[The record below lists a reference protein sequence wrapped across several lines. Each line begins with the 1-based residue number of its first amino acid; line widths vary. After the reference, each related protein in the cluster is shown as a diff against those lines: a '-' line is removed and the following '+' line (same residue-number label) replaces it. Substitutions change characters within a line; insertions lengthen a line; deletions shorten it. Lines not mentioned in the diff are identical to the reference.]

1 RGEFMKLVWRLLG
14 FMKPLR
20 GWILIST
27 MTGFSTV
34 AAGVGLLGTS
44 AYLIASAAFHPSIAE
59 LSVAV
64 VGVRF
69 LGISRGVF
77 RYLDRLVSHHV
88 NFRLL
93 SILRIWFYD
102 CLKLLAPARLIHY
115 QRGDLLSRAIGDIDT
130 LDQFYVRAVS
140 PVISAIFA
148 TVGFSMLV
156 GSWNV
161 RLGWILAAGL
171 SVTSFVLPALVY
183 IFSRGPAKQLVDQ
196 RAILSQTMLDT
207 LRGAAEIIVFQQQE
221 EELTQIN
228 RVSLQ
233 TNRAQVGLA
242 HSQGLSNGMN
252 AVLTQGTVVLMLLVG
267 IPLVR
272 TGELDGIMLA
282 VIVLITMASFEISI
296 PIAQAA
302 QFWESSLQ
310 AARRLFEMA
319 DQQPAIIEP
328 VIPVSVPEKPNILIR
343 NLSFQYHGNLPL
355 AADHLNIDIPYGR
368 KIALVGENG
377 SGKTTI
383 LNLLM
388 RFWDCQPGE
397 ILIDG
402 IPVQEFS
409 PKELRQRIGYVSP
422 GGAIFQT
429 TLRQNLLLA
438 NPGALDADLLRVLD
452 SVQLGEWVQ
461 TLPDGLDTWL
471 GASGLTISGGQ
482 LQRIQLARGLLMD
495 APIYL
500 LDEPTTHLDVET
512 ENRLI
517 SLFRSIFQNRSL
529 VWVTHRLVGLDWLD
543 EILVLD
549 NGRVVERG
557 NQHTLLESRGR
568 FYQLWEIQNRL
579 SLSE

>member
-1 RGEFMKLVWRLLG
+1 MKLVWRLLG

-69 LGISRGVF
+69 FGISRGVF

-252 AVLTQGTVVLMLLVG
+252 AVLTQGTVALMLLVG

-355 AADHLNIDIPYGR
+355 AADHLNINLSYGR

-402 IPVQEFS
+402 ILVQEFS

-452 SVQLGEWVQ
+452 CVQLGEWVQ

-543 EILVLD
+543 EIL
-549 NGRVVERG
+549 
-557 NQHTLLESRGR
+557 
-568 FYQLWEIQNRL
+568 
-579 SLSE
+579 

>member
-1 RGEFMKLVWRLLG
+1 MKLVWRLLG

-115 QRGDLLSRAIGDIDT
+115 QRGDLLSRAIGDIDA

-148 TVGFSMLV
+148 TVGFSLLV

-183 IFSRGPAKQLVDQ
+183 IFSQDPAKQLVDQ

-207 LRGAAEIIVFQQQE
+207 LRGAAEMMVFQQQE

-252 AVLTQGTVVLMLLVG
+252 AVLTQGTVALMLLVG

-402 IPVQEFS
+402 ILVQEFS

-452 SVQLGEWVQ
+452 CVQLGEWVQ

-543 EILVLD
+543 EILVLE

>member
-1 RGEFMKLVWRLLG
+1 MKLVWRLLG

-148 TVGFSMLV
+148 TVGFSLLV

-207 LRGAAEIIVFQQQE
+207 LRGAAEMMVFQQQE

-252 AVLTQGTVVLMLLVG
+252 AVLTQGTVALMLLVG

-355 AADHLNIDIPYGR
+355 AADHLNINLSYGR

-402 IPVQEFS
+402 ILVQEFS

>member
-1 RGEFMKLVWRLLG
+1 MKLVWRLLG

-27 MTGFSTV
+27 MTGLATV

-69 LGISRGVF
+69 FGISRGVF

-252 AVLTQGTVVLMLLVG
+252 AVLTQGTVAIMLLVG

-355 AADHLNIDIPYGR
+355 AADHLNIDLPYGR

-512 ENRLI
+512 ETRLI

-543 EILVLD
+543 EILLLD

>member
-1 RGEFMKLVWRLLG
+1 
-14 FMKPLR
+14 MKPLR

-69 LGISRGVF
+69 FGISRGVF

-252 AVLTQGTVVLMLLVG
+252 AVLTQGTVAIMLLVG

-512 ENRLI
+512 ETRLI

-543 EILVLD
+543 EILLLD

>member
-1 RGEFMKLVWRLLG
+1 MKLVWRLLG

-69 LGISRGVF
+69 FGISRGVF

-115 QRGDLLSRAIGDIDT
+115 QRGDLLSRAIGDIDA

-148 TVGFSMLV
+148 TVGFSLLV

-183 IFSRGPAKQLVDQ
+183 IFSQDPAKQLVDQ

-207 LRGAAEIIVFQQQE
+207 LRGAAEMMVFQQQE

-252 AVLTQGTVVLMLLVG
+252 AVLTQGTVALMLLVG

-355 AADHLNIDIPYGR
+355 AADHLNINLSYGR

-402 IPVQEFS
+402 ILVQEFS

-452 SVQLGEWVQ
+452 CVQLGEWVQ

-543 EILVLD
+543 EILVLE

>member
-1 RGEFMKLVWRLLG
+1 MKLVWRLLG

-69 LGISRGVF
+69 FGISRGVF

-115 QRGDLLSRAIGDIDT
+115 QRGDLLSRAIGDIDA

-148 TVGFSMLV
+148 TVGFSLLV

-183 IFSRGPAKQLVDQ
+183 IFSQDPAKQLVDQ

-207 LRGAAEIIVFQQQE
+207 LRGAAEMMVFQQQE

-252 AVLTQGTVVLMLLVG
+252 AVLTQGTVAIMLLVG

-355 AADHLNIDIPYGR
+355 AADHLNIDLPYGR

-512 ENRLI
+512 ETRLI

-543 EILVLD
+543 EILLLD

>member
-1 RGEFMKLVWRLLG
+1 MKLVWRLLG

-69 LGISRGVF
+69 FGISRGVF

-207 LRGAAEIIVFQQQE
+207 LRGAAEMMVFQQQE

-252 AVLTQGTVVLMLLVG
+252 AVLTQGTVALMLLVG

-452 SVQLGEWVQ
+452 CVQLGEWVQ

-512 ENRLI
+512 ETRLI

-543 EILVLD
+543 EILVLE

>member
-1 RGEFMKLVWRLLG
+1 MKLVWRLLG

-148 TVGFSMLV
+148 TVGFSLLV

-183 IFSRGPAKQLVDQ
+183 IFSQDPAKQLVDQ

-207 LRGAAEIIVFQQQE
+207 LRGAAEMMVFQQQE

-252 AVLTQGTVVLMLLVG
+252 AVLTQGTVALMLLVG

-402 IPVQEFS
+402 ILVQEFS

-543 EILVLD
+543 EILVLE

>member
-1 RGEFMKLVWRLLG
+1 MKLVWRLLG

-148 TVGFSMLV
+148 TVGFSLLV

-183 IFSRGPAKQLVDQ
+183 IFSQDPAKQLVDQ

-207 LRGAAEIIVFQQQE
+207 LRGAAEMMVFQQQE

-252 AVLTQGTVVLMLLVG
+252 AVLTQGTVALMLLVG

-355 AADHLNIDIPYGR
+355 AADHLNINLSYSR

-452 SVQLGEWVQ
+452 CVQLGEWVQ

>member
-1 RGEFMKLVWRLLG
+1 MKLVWRLLG

-69 LGISRGVF
+69 FGISRGVF

-115 QRGDLLSRAIGDIDT
+115 QRGDLLSRAIGDIDA

-148 TVGFSMLV
+148 TVGFSLLV

-207 LRGAAEIIVFQQQE
+207 LRGAAEMMVFQQQE

-252 AVLTQGTVVLMLLVG
+252 AVLTQGTVALMLLVG

-355 AADHLNIDIPYGR
+355 AADHLNINLSYSR

-402 IPVQEFS
+402 ILVQEFS

-452 SVQLGEWVQ
+452 CVQLGEWVQ

-543 EILVLD
+543 EILVLE

>member
-1 RGEFMKLVWRLLG
+1 MKLVWRLLG

-69 LGISRGVF
+69 FGISRGVF

-148 TVGFSMLV
+148 TVGFSLLV

-252 AVLTQGTVVLMLLVG
+252 AVLTQGTVALMLLVG

-402 IPVQEFS
+402 ILVQEFS

-452 SVQLGEWVQ
+452 CVQLGEWVQ

-543 EILVLD
+543 EILVLE

>member
-1 RGEFMKLVWRLLG
+1 MKLVWRLLG

-69 LGISRGVF
+69 FGISRGVF

-88 NFRLL
+88 NFKLL
-93 SILRIWFYD
+93 SILRIWFYN

-252 AVLTQGTVVLMLLVG
+252 AVLTQGTVALMLLVG

-355 AADHLNIDIPYGR
+355 AADHLNIDLPYGR

-402 IPVQEFS
+402 ILVQEFS

-512 ENRLI
+512 ETRLI

>member
-1 RGEFMKLVWRLLG
+1 MKLVWRLLG

-115 QRGDLLSRAIGDIDT
+115 QRGDLLSRAIGDIDA

-148 TVGFSMLV
+148 TVGFSLLV

-233 TNRAQVGLA
+233 TNRAQVGLV

-252 AVLTQGTVVLMLLVG
+252 AVLTQGTVALMLLVG

>member
-1 RGEFMKLVWRLLG
+1 MKLVWRLLG

-69 LGISRGVF
+69 FGISRGVF

-115 QRGDLLSRAIGDIDT
+115 QRGDLLSRAIGDIDA

-252 AVLTQGTVVLMLLVG
+252 AVLTQGTVALMLLVG

-543 EILVLD
+543 EILVLE

>member
-1 RGEFMKLVWRLLG
+1 MKLVWRLLG

-27 MTGFSTV
+27 MTGLATV

-69 LGISRGVF
+69 FGISRGVF

-88 NFRLL
+88 NFKLL

-252 AVLTQGTVVLMLLVG
+252 AVLTQGTVAIMLLVG

-355 AADHLNIDIPYGR
+355 AADHLNIDLPYGR

-512 ENRLI
+512 ETRLI

-543 EILVLD
+543 EILLLD

>member
-1 RGEFMKLVWRLLG
+1 MKLVWRLLG

-27 MTGFSTV
+27 MTGLATV

-69 LGISRGVF
+69 FGISRGVF

-88 NFRLL
+88 NFKLL
-93 SILRIWFYD
+93 SILRIWFYN

-115 QRGDLLSRAIGDIDT
+115 QRGDLLSRAIGDIDA

-148 TVGFSMLV
+148 TVGFSLLV

-207 LRGAAEIIVFQQQE
+207 LRGAAEMMVFQQQE
-221 EELTQIN
+221 EGLTQIN
-228 RVSLQ
+228 QVSLQ

-252 AVLTQGTVVLMLLVG
+252 AVLTQGTVAIMLLVG

-355 AADHLNIDIPYGR
+355 AADHLNIDLPYGR

>member
-1 RGEFMKLVWRLLG
+1 MKLVWRLLG

-88 NFRLL
+88 NFKLL
-93 SILRIWFYD
+93 SILRIWFYN

-115 QRGDLLSRAIGDIDT
+115 QRGDLLSRAIGDIDA

-148 TVGFSMLV
+148 TVGFSLLV

-207 LRGAAEIIVFQQQE
+207 LRGAAEMMVFQQQE
-221 EELTQIN
+221 EGLTQIN
-228 RVSLQ
+228 QVSLQ

-252 AVLTQGTVVLMLLVG
+252 AVLTQGTVAIMLLVG

-355 AADHLNIDIPYGR
+355 AADHLNIDLPYGR

-512 ENRLI
+512 ETRLI

-543 EILVLD
+543 EILLLD

>member
-1 RGEFMKLVWRLLG
+1 MKLVWRLLG

-207 LRGAAEIIVFQQQE
+207 LRGAAEMMVFQQQE
-221 EELTQIN
+221 EGLTQIN
-228 RVSLQ
+228 QVSLQ

-252 AVLTQGTVVLMLLVG
+252 AVLTQGTVALMLLVG

-452 SVQLGEWVQ
+452 CVQLGEWVQ

-512 ENRLI
+512 ETRLI

-543 EILVLD
+543 EILLLD

>member
-1 RGEFMKLVWRLLG
+1 MKLVWRLLG

-207 LRGAAEIIVFQQQE
+207 LRGAAEMMVFQQQE

-252 AVLTQGTVVLMLLVG
+252 AVLTQGTVALMLLVG

-355 AADHLNIDIPYGR
+355 AADHLNINLSYSR

-402 IPVQEFS
+402 ILVQEFS

-452 SVQLGEWVQ
+452 CVQLGEWVQ

-543 EILVLD
+543 EILVLE

>member
-1 RGEFMKLVWRLLG
+1 MKLVWRLLG

-115 QRGDLLSRAIGDIDT
+115 QRGDLLSRAIGDIDA

-148 TVGFSMLV
+148 TVGFSLLV

-183 IFSRGPAKQLVDQ
+183 IFSQDPAKQLVDQ
-196 RAILSQTMLDT
+196 WAILSQTMLDT
-207 LRGAAEIIVFQQQE
+207 LRGAAEMMVFQQQE

-252 AVLTQGTVVLMLLVG
+252 AVLTQGTVALMLLVG

-355 AADHLNIDIPYGR
+355 AADHLNINLSYGR

-402 IPVQEFS
+402 ILVQEFS

-543 EILVLD
+543 EILVLE

>member
-1 RGEFMKLVWRLLG
+1 MKLVWRLLG

-69 LGISRGVF
+69 FGISRGVF

-252 AVLTQGTVVLMLLVG
+252 AVLTQGTVALMLLVG

-452 SVQLGEWVQ
+452 CVQLGEWVQ

-543 EILVLD
+543 EILVLE

>member
-1 RGEFMKLVWRLLG
+1 MKLVWRLLG

-148 TVGFSMLV
+148 TVGFSLLV

-207 LRGAAEIIVFQQQE
+207 LRGAAEMMVFQQQE
-221 EELTQIN
+221 EGLTQIN
-228 RVSLQ
+228 QVSLQ

-252 AVLTQGTVVLMLLVG
+252 AVLTQGTVAIMLLVG

>member
-1 RGEFMKLVWRLLG
+1 MKLVWRLLG

-252 AVLTQGTVVLMLLVG
+252 AVLTQGTVAIMLLVG

>member
-1 RGEFMKLVWRLLG
+1 MKLVWRLLG

-27 MTGFSTV
+27 MTGLATV

-69 LGISRGVF
+69 FGISRGVF

-88 NFRLL
+88 NFKLL

-148 TVGFSMLV
+148 TVGFSLLV

-252 AVLTQGTVVLMLLVG
+252 AVLTQGTVAIMLLVG

-355 AADHLNIDIPYGR
+355 AADHLNIDLPYGR

-512 ENRLI
+512 ETRLI

-543 EILVLD
+543 EILLLD

>member
-1 RGEFMKLVWRLLG
+1 MKLVWRLLG

-69 LGISRGVF
+69 FGISRGVF

-115 QRGDLLSRAIGDIDT
+115 QRGDLLSRAIGDIDA

-148 TVGFSMLV
+148 TVGFSLLV

-183 IFSRGPAKQLVDQ
+183 IFSQDPAKQLVDQ
-196 RAILSQTMLDT
+196 WAILSQTMLDT
-207 LRGAAEIIVFQQQE
+207 LRGAAEMMVFQQQE

-252 AVLTQGTVVLMLLVG
+252 AVLTQGTVAIMLLVG

-355 AADHLNIDIPYGR
+355 AADHLNINLSYGR

-402 IPVQEFS
+402 ILVQEFS

-543 EILVLD
+543 EILVLE

>member
-1 RGEFMKLVWRLLG
+1 MKLVWRLLG

-252 AVLTQGTVVLMLLVG
+252 AVLTQGTVALMLLVG

-512 ENRLI
+512 ETRLI

>member
-1 RGEFMKLVWRLLG
+1 MKLVWRLLG

-207 LRGAAEIIVFQQQE
+207 LRGAAEMMVFQQQE

-252 AVLTQGTVVLMLLVG
+252 AVLTQGTVALMLLVG

-355 AADHLNIDIPYGR
+355 AADHLNIDLPYGR

-543 EILVLD
+543 EILLLD

>member
-1 RGEFMKLVWRLLG
+1 MKLVWRLLG

-69 LGISRGVF
+69 FGISRGVF

-148 TVGFSMLV
+148 TVGFSLLV

-183 IFSRGPAKQLVDQ
+183 IFSQDPAKQLVDQ

-207 LRGAAEIIVFQQQE
+207 LRGAAEMMVFQQQE

-252 AVLTQGTVVLMLLVG
+252 AVLTQGTVALMLLVG

-452 SVQLGEWVQ
+452 CVQLGEWVQ

-543 EILVLD
+543 EILVLE

>member
-1 RGEFMKLVWRLLG
+1 MKLVWRLLG

-207 LRGAAEIIVFQQQE
+207 LRGAAEMMVFQQQE

-252 AVLTQGTVVLMLLVG
+252 AVLTQGTVALMLLVG

-355 AADHLNIDIPYGR
+355 AADHLNINLSYSR

-402 IPVQEFS
+402 ILVQEFS

-543 EILVLD
+543 EILVLE

>member
-1 RGEFMKLVWRLLG
+1 MKLVWRLLG

-69 LGISRGVF
+69 FGISRGVF

-115 QRGDLLSRAIGDIDT
+115 QRGDLLSRAIGDIDA

-207 LRGAAEIIVFQQQE
+207 LRGAAEMMVFQQQE

-252 AVLTQGTVVLMLLVG
+252 AVLTQGTVALMLLVG

-402 IPVQEFS
+402 ILVQEFS

-452 SVQLGEWVQ
+452 CVQLGEWVQ

-529 VWVTHRLVGLDWLD
+529 VWVTHRLVGLDWLN

>member
-1 RGEFMKLVWRLLG
+1 MKLVWRLLG

-69 LGISRGVF
+69 FGISRGVF

-88 NFRLL
+88 NFKLL

-252 AVLTQGTVVLMLLVG
+252 AVLTQGTVAIMLLVG

-355 AADHLNIDIPYGR
+355 AADHLNIDLPYGR

-512 ENRLI
+512 ETRLI

-543 EILVLD
+543 EILLLD

>member
-1 RGEFMKLVWRLLG
+1 MNLVWRLLK
-14 FMKPLR
+14 FMQPLR
-20 GWILIST
+20 GWILISI
-27 MTGFSTV
+27 MTGLATV

-69 LGISRGVF
+69 FGISRGVF

-88 NFRLL
+88 NFKLL
-93 SILRIWFYD
+93 SILRIWFYN

-115 QRGDLLSRAIGDIDT
+115 QRGDLLSRAIGDIDA

-148 TVGFSMLV
+148 TVGFSLLV

-207 LRGAAEIIVFQQQE
+207 LRGAAEMMVFQQQE
-221 EELTQIN
+221 EGLTQIN
-228 RVSLQ
+228 QVSLQ

-252 AVLTQGTVVLMLLVG
+252 AVLTQGTVAIMLLVG

-355 AADHLNIDIPYGR
+355 AADHLNIDLPYGR

-512 ENRLI
+512 ETRLI

-543 EILVLD
+543 EILLLD

>member
-1 RGEFMKLVWRLLG
+1 MKLVWRLLG

-115 QRGDLLSRAIGDIDT
+115 QRGDLLSRAIGDIDA

-148 TVGFSMLV
+148 TVGFSLLV

-207 LRGAAEIIVFQQQE
+207 LRGAAEMMVFQQQE

-252 AVLTQGTVVLMLLVG
+252 AVLTQGTVALMLLVG

-402 IPVQEFS
+402 ILVQEFS

-452 SVQLGEWVQ
+452 CVQLGEWVQ

>member
-1 RGEFMKLVWRLLG
+1 MKLVWRLLG

-27 MTGFSTV
+27 MTGLATV

-69 LGISRGVF
+69 FGISRGVF

-88 NFRLL
+88 NFKLL
-93 SILRIWFYD
+93 SILRIWFYN

-115 QRGDLLSRAIGDIDT
+115 QRGDLLSRAIGDIDA

-148 TVGFSMLV
+148 TVGFSLLV

-207 LRGAAEIIVFQQQE
+207 LRGAAEMMVFQQQE
-221 EELTQIN
+221 EGLTQIN
-228 RVSLQ
+228 QVSLQ

-252 AVLTQGTVVLMLLVG
+252 AVLTQGTVAIMLLVG

-302 QFWESSLQ
+302 QFWESSRQ

-355 AADHLNIDIPYGR
+355 AADHLNIDLPYGR

-512 ENRLI
+512 ETRLI

-543 EILVLD
+543 EILLLD

>member
-1 RGEFMKLVWRLLG
+1 MKLVWRLLG

-252 AVLTQGTVVLMLLVG
+252 AVLTQGTVALMLLVG

-529 VWVTHRLVGLDWLD
+529 VWVTHRLVGLDWLN